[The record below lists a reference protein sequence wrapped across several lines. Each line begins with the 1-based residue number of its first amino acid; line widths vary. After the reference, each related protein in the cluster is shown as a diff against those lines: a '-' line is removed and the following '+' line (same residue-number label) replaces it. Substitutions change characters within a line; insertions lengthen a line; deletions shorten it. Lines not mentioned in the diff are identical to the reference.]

1 MKIIYY
7 STSTP
12 SVTAVLLEERQFCN
26 INTRS
31 LRFAACTSIL
41 RSSKL
46 SRMFTSQCSGSD
58 FLADRC
64 VANNIEESFSLLVVR
79 VDSSSISWFLV
90 ADTTTSLSQHTRPK
104 ATFRGD
110 SRPRA
115 AVQDISLPS
124 LMSQASK
131 YPIALNI

>member
-7 STSTP
+7 STSSTR
-12 SVTAVLLEERQFCN
+12 SVTEVVLEERQFCN

-46 SRMFTSQCSGSD
+46 CRMFTSQCSGSD

-90 ADTTTSLSQHTRPK
+90 ADTTSLSQHTRPK

-124 LMSQASK
+124 LMSKASK